1 MGTVSMLIT
10 TIGYVRGEPR
20 EMTASRWGG
29 AGGPFHTFLRNDGY
43 YLTAWNPPAVQPE
56 LISVYMDTLRPNT

>member
-1 MGTVSMLIT
+1 MGAVGMLIT

-29 AGGPFHTFLRNDGY
+29 TGGPFHTFLRNDGY
-43 YLTAWNPPAVQPE
+43 YLTA
-56 LISVYMDTLRPNT
+56 